1 MLGLGRP
8 SVDGICAGGLGGAAL
23 NITTYIVEEQTP
35 ERRRIRGN
43 WNISPLW
50 ESKILLGVL
59 KQQGLAGKGLVG
71 AFEAGAHTDGV
82 SRVDINRAYAKQ
94 TARDLSDYI
103 LVQQADK
110 ALRYKQL
117 PPEAEG
123 FRLVSRVAGSHNTQ
137 TVISALYARKVGRE
151 RGGAIVPIRSGVL
164 ERIRASLGVE
174 ASLAGARSSDALL
187 STNELAGLTGFAP
200 KTIRRWASRR
210 LLNFIRVG
218 NQFRFRP
225 AAVEL
230 FLAQRE
236 VRK

>member
-1 MLGLGRP
+1 
-8 SVDGICAGGLGGAAL
+8 L

-43 WNISPLW
+43 WSISPLW

-59 KQQGLAGKGLVG
+59 KQQGLVGKGLVE
-71 AFEAGAHTDGV
+71 AFERWAPTLIGV
-82 SRVDINRAYAKQ
+82 SRGDISKAYAKQ

-110 ALRYKQL
+110 AVRYGQL

-123 FRLVSRVAGSHNTQ
+123 FRLVLGKSLGSHNTQ
-137 TVISALYARKVGRE
+137 TVLSALGARRVGPE
-151 RGGAIVPIRSGVL
+151 PGGAIVPIRSGVL
-164 ERIRASLGVE
+164 ERIRAPLGVE

>member
-1 MLGLGRP
+1 M
-8 SVDGICAGGLGGAAL
+8 

-59 KQQGLAGKGLVG
+59 KQQGLAGKGLVE
-71 AFEAGAHTDGV
+71 AFERWAPTLIGV

-123 FRLVSRVAGSHNTQ
+123 FRLVLAKSLGSHNTQ
-137 TVISALYARKVGRE
+137 TVISALDARRVGPE

-218 NQFRFRP
+218 NQFAFGLRP
-225 AAVEL
+225 WNCSSRSAKSENKTN
-230 FLAQRE
+230 FPRP
-236 VRK
+236 